1 MARTPQECYDI
12 IKTNLQTNF
21 SAAGITI
28 NPSTWSTANKLRNI
42 CYTIATAQSVSEQLW
57 DVYYQ
62 TLQETLSIAPAGS
75 SKWIQSKMFAFQY
88 STTTPQVLTYTNGV
102 AGYAIISEPLKIIK
116 GCSVIVGTNNIVTIK
131 TAKGS
136 PLEPLDVSQIN
147 SAQDYINTI
156 GTAGITYTVVS
167 YDPDKLY
174 IEGEIFYKGVYSA
187 VIQNS
192 VINAIDAYLQ
202 TLSLERFGGDIQIS
216 DLKSY
221 IRKLEGVEDIKLT
234 RVSCRRDSEV
244 LFAGT
249 DLVLALEE
257 VNRKYTMYAGYII
270 QEDTTGNT
278 FADKL
283 TFTAV

>member
-21 SAAGITI
+21 SSAGITI
-28 NPSTWSTANKLRNI
+28 NPSTWSTANRLRNI

-75 SKWIQSKMFAFQY
+75 YKWVQSKMFDFQY

-102 AGYAIISEPLKIIK
+102 AGYATISEPLKIIK
-116 GCSVIVGTNNIVTIK
+116 GCSILVGVNNILTIK
-131 TAKGS
+131 VAKGS
-136 PLEPLDVSQIN
+136 PLGVMNVSEV
-147 SAQDYINTI
+147 SAAQDYINTI
-156 GTAGITYTVVS
+156 GTAGITYIVAS
-167 YDPDKLY
+167 YNPDKLY
-174 IEGEIFYKGVYSA
+174 IEGEIFYKGIYSA
-187 VIQNS
+187 TIQSS
-192 VINAIDAYLQ
+192 VINAIDNYLA

-221 IRKLEGVEDIKLT
+221 IRNLEGVEDIKLT
-234 RVSCRRDSEV
+234 RVSCRKHTDA

-249 DLVLALEE
+249 DLVLALGE
-257 VNRKYTMYAGYII
+257 VNRKYTMYAGYIV
-270 QEDTTGNT
+270 QETTTGNT
-278 FADKL
+278 FTDKL